1 MKKLIIS
8 AITAAALLFGF
19 ASCSGD
25 LHDAPVE
32 DTTILKEAAIIG
44 TINNWSPEK
53 MTKVNDTT
61 YTYNFIANGDTEKFS
76 IQEVSGQ
83 WASRWCGNN
92 TKGAD
97 DDAETTKC
105 VPGGDLQPMVHST
118 EADPTHV
125 QLKDLQKNSEYKIT
139 VVIKDPSTKQIS
151 CKIELLK
158 AGEVDENA
166 GPLDDFFL
174 RGDFDS
180 FKDGIKLTR
189 SDGNSYTVD
198 LKATAERQKLKIT
211 TANWSPAYCVDDSKA
226 VISMSLSDSDVKW
239 YKGDSGMDNP
249 TVSGLEIGST
259 YTIKIVCSDDKN
271 YVTVNIVKN

>member
-19 ASCSGD
+19 AGCSGD

-44 TINNWSPEK
+44 TINGWSPEK

-61 YTYNFIANGDTEKFS
+61 YTYNFIASGDAGQFS

-92 TKGAD
+92 KSGAP

-105 VPGGDLQPMVHST
+105 VPGGDLQSMVYST

-139 VVIKDPSTKQIS
+139 VVINDPGNKQIS

-174 RGDFDS
+174 KGDFDG
-180 FKDGIKLTR
+180 FKEGIKLTR
-189 SDGNSYTVD
+189 LDGNSYTVD
-198 LKATAERQKLKIT
+198 LKATAESQQLKIT
-211 TANWSPAYCVDDSKA
+211 TATWDPAYCVDDSKA

-239 YKGDSGMDNP
+239 YKGDSGMSNP

-271 YVTVNIVKN
+271 YVTVNIVKK

>member
-8 AITAAALLFGF
+8 AVAIASLFFGF

-25 LHDAPVE
+25 LHDTPVE

-44 TINNWSPEK
+44 TINKWSPEK
-53 MTKVNDTT
+53 MTKVDDTT
-61 YTYNFIANGDTEKFS
+61 YTYKFIASDSTEQFS
-76 IQEVSGQ
+76 IQEVSGI
-83 WASRWCGNN
+83 WTTRWCGNN
-92 TKGAD
+92 EKGVPTAD
-97 DDAETTKC
+97 ETTKC
-105 VPGGDLQPMVHST
+105 VPGGDLRPMVYST

-125 QLKDLQKNSEYKIT
+125 QLNDLQKNSEYKIT
-139 VVIKDPSTKQIS
+139 VVIVNSEKKEIS

-174 RGDFDS
+174 KGDFDT
-180 FKDGIKLTR
+180 FGDGIKLTR
-189 SDGNSYTVD
+189 IDGNSYTVD
-198 LKATAERQKLKIT
+198 LKATAESQKLKIT
-211 TANWSPAYCVDDSKA
+211 TATWSPAYCVDDSGA
-226 VISMSLSDSDVKW
+226 VLSMSLSDSDVKW
-239 YKGDSGMDNP
+239 YKGDSGFDNP

-271 YVTVNIVKN
+271 YVTVNIVEK

>member
-44 TINNWSPEK
+44 TINSWSPEK

-61 YTYNFIANGDTEKFS
+61 YTYNFIANMAIEEFS

-92 TKGAD
+92 KSGAP

-105 VPGGDLQPMVHST
+105 VPGGDLQSMVYST

-139 VVIKDPSTKQIS
+139 VVIDDPDKKQIS
-151 CKIELLK
+151 CKIELLR
-158 AGEVDENA
+158 AGEV
-166 GPLDDFFL
+166 PKTY
-174 RGDFDS
+174 S
-180 FKDGIKLTR
+180 FEGAELKGGWEGSWKDVKKMTAEKTQEFTTLVGESGASGNEFGIFNPQNNWAVSNLELGKRTEMQY
-189 SDGNSYTVD
+189 S
-198 LKATAERQKLKIT
+198 ATAVKNSTMKENWEVGATYKIKIELT
-211 TANWSPAYCVDDSKA
+211 DDSVSAPKA
-226 VISMSLSDSDVKW
+226 YITIS
-239 YKGDSGMDNP
+239 
-249 TVSGLEIGST
+249 
-259 YTIKIVCSDDKN
+259 KN
-271 YVTVNIVKN
+271 